1 MTGNQAA
8 ARVAEYWPLVARIM
22 LKIPNLAALKSDP
35 YLYEALTRIVAAI
48 NQLGKSTGADPSGSV
63 TPPPNIGSVTVTAQD
78 GVFEIA
84 IVDKS
89 PITRPI
95 NYFVEYDTTANFDAP
110 KVVPLGPTRNA
121 RMFLGNLTLYWRA
134 YSQYVGS
141 NPSNPVTFGTPP
153 TAVPGGG
160 TLSGPAQQPSQGS
173 GTASGEQGGSGFGR
187 SGRISLQ

>member
-1 MTGNQAA
+1 
-8 ARVAEYWPLVARIM
+8 M
-22 LKIPNLAALKSDP
+22 LKVPNLAPIRSKDP
-35 YLYEALTRIVAAI
+35 YLYEALTQIVNAI

-63 TPPPNIGSVTVTAQD
+63 TPPPNIGRITITAQD

-95 NYFVEYDTTANFDAP
+95 HYFVEYDTSPNFPVP

-121 RMFLGNLTLYWRA
+121 RVFLGNVMLYWRA

-141 NPSNPVTFGTPP
+141 NPSKPVTFGTPP
-153 TAVPGGG
+153 AAVAGGG

-173 GTASGEQGGSGFGR
+173 GTASGEQGGSGFGLNPR
-187 SGRISLQ
+187 SPRLEQSP